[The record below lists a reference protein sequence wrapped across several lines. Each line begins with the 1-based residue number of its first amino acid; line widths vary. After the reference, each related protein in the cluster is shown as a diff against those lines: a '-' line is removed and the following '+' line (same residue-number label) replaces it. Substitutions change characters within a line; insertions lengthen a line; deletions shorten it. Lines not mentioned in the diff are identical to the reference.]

1 MIGDVAIRGVW
12 QPQATAFFDIR
23 VIDTDTRS
31 HVCQSPN
38 VVLSNA
44 EREKK
49 QKYSDACNTRHVS
62 FTPLCF
68 SVNGLVGKEAK
79 VFLDLLVEKLA
90 LKWGKPYSCVV
101 HWLRAKMS
109 FALLRTTDL
118 RIRSWNKGCNPRTEW
133 VGWCYN

>member
-1 MIGDVAIRGVW
+1 MILYSLIL
-12 QPQATAFFDIR
+12 FFNICVVDS
-23 VIDTDTRS
+23 DARS
-31 HVCQSPN
+31 YVCQSPN

-62 FTPLCF
+62 FTPLSF
-68 SVNGLVGKEAK
+68 SVDGLVVKEAK
-79 VFLDLLVEKLA
+79 VFLDLLADKLN

-101 HWLRAKMS
+101 HWLRAIMS
-109 FALLRTTDL
+109 LTLLRARDL
-118 RIRSWNKGCNPRTEW
+118 LVYLWNKGCNQTMEC